1 MSGSGAPPVARF
13 PAYKASSVRHTCS
26 HLTTNYNCYYRSI
39 IMTTPVPSPPAVP
52 FLGHINTL
60 DKDLPIKSLNLLA
73 QQYGEIFQLTMFGMA
88 FGLLS

>member
-1 MSGSGAPPVARF
+1 
-13 PAYKASSVRHTCS
+13 
-26 HLTTNYNCYYRSI
+26 
-39 IMTTPVPSPPAVP
+39 MTTPVPSPPAVP